1 MEETGAPP
9 ADAGM
14 AMSGS
19 LFLWLLANAILWIV
33 PLWFL
38 LPRAGMSRYLAF
50 IGVIPLEGT
59 ILLWILALKRW
70 PGEMTGT

>member
-14 AMSGS
+14 AMSRS

-38 LPRAGMSRYLAF
+38 LPRAGMSRYLAL
-50 IGVIPLEGT
+50 IGVIPLGGT

-70 PGEMTGT
+70 PGEMTRA

>member
-38 LPRAGMSRYLAF
+38 LPRAGMSRYLAL
-50 IGVIPLEGT
+50 IGVIPLGGT

-70 PGEMTGT
+70 PGEMTRA